1 MAINLIA
8 KCLLYSWQWQF
19 LEDIRSLRQ
28 MNGLTSLSLSLSRE
42 SLTFVDLRPRA
53 QQEVIKNH
61 FACALSNSIALA
73 RARAY
78 ETSAAIIT
86 LCGWCV
92 RVGVGVLVRVS
103 VCVERFIWTGL
114 SGRARTVRMC
124 QVVRTHVLHGDSYTC
139 QIMTPNCMCQKCFR
153 FRSDRYVTN
162 R

>member
-28 MNGLTSLSLSLSRE
+28 MNVSRLSLSVSLARCAGE

-53 QQEVIKNH
+53 QQEVIKSH

-78 ETSAAIIT
+78 ETSAPSLRFAAGVSV
-86 LCGWCV
+86 L
-92 RVGVGVLVRVS
+92 VGVLVRVS
-103 VCVERFIWTGL
+103 VC
-114 SGRARTVRMC
+114 
-124 QVVRTHVLHGDSYTC
+124 
-139 QIMTPNCMCQKCFR
+139 
-153 FRSDRYVTN
+153 
-162 R
+162 